1 VNRTMVIE
9 KEYLSALERP
19 VMIKTK
25 IIATVGPATSTV
37 EMIGKL
43 VEAGMN
49 LMRMNF
55 SHGSHEV
62 CNN

>member
-1 VNRTMVIE
+1 MVIE